1 MVGRIQPN
9 YRKLA
14 AKFAARND
22 EWEKSGKPLFSKP
35 FTSIG

>member
-1 MVGRIQPN
+1 MDGWRMQAN

-22 EWEKSGKPLFSKP
+22 TLIETLLEAVG
-35 FTSIG
+35 